1 MTLGN
6 EELYNEAVA
15 LSTNVDD
22 NFQELGRVLCKLL
35 DGDPELFA
43 QLWEKT
49 DLGRRKTYYLVEVSR
64 VFDPLII
71 SQRLKRIGWKELQ
84 IIAKHVEELL
94 KHAETCSAE
103 KMEAHMRGEKSLD
116 NAHCML
122 KYFSPKPYT
131 VLEDAQGKD
140 EGQ

>member
-22 NFQELGRVLCKLL
+22 NFQELGRV
-35 DGDPELFA
+35 
-43 QLWEKT
+43 
-49 DLGRRKTYYLVEVSR
+49 GRRKTYYLVEVSR